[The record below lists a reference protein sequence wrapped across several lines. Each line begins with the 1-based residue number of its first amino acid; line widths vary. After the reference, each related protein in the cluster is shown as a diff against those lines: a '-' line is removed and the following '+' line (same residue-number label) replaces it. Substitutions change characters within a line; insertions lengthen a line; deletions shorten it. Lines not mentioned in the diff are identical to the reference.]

1 MVQFFLTCNLQLRCC
16 ILKILRKQYG
26 IDNMLRILLSFILC
40 FAFSS
45 SLYADNPTPEQVFE
59 FQTTFNSQNQ
69 LSLEWHIAKGYHLYR
84 DHLHITTSPESQ
96 VKLSKILLPPGKKV
110 TDEVLGTYQIYAGE
124 VKIPL
129 PLQGNHGGLL
139 NMTVE
144 YQGCSDKGFCFPPVK
159 KALRI
164 KVPETKAGEGAVSL
178 AVTTPNVVVTSE
190 MQKLSD
196 QNYAQTLF
204 QGHSFF
210 VIILSFLG
218 LGLLLA
224 FTPCVLPMI
233 PILSGIIV
241 GQGKQLNTA
250 KSFML
255 SFVYV
260 FGMAIT
266 YAIAG
271 IIVALVGSR
280 IQTLFQTTWAIIAV
294 SGLFVLLSLS
304 LFGFY
309 ELDQPKKL
317 KNLFTRWSN
326 QQKGGTYI
334 GVFLMGVLSS
344 LIISP
349 CVSAP
354 LVGVLAY
361 IAQTGNTVLGG
372 TALLALGFGM
382 GIPLLLVGISAGK
395 ILPKAGAWME
405 TVKKLF
411 GIMMLGVAIWI
422 LSRIIPGQVSLVL
435 WATLLIGSAF
445 YFSPFSKTRPTL
457 GRITSAALLVYGG
470 VLVVGAALGNVDP
483 LHPLRM
489 MQKTPSFIIVK
500 NMSELDKVLADSKR
514 RSKPVL
520 LDFYADW
527 CVSCVKL
534 DRSVFVL
541 PKVKKELQDFVL
553 LRADVTNNNEF
564 DKALLKRFNVV
575 APPTILF
582 FTGGNEVT
590 KERIVGEVDALEFL
604 QHKEQLGLKKG

>member
-1 MVQFFLTCNLQLRCC
+1 
-16 ILKILRKQYG
+16 
-26 IDNMLRILLSFILC
+26 MLRIILSFILC

-45 SLYADNPTPEQVFE
+45 VFAVGADKLTPAEQAFE
-59 FQTTFNSQNQ
+59 FQTSFNAKNQ
-69 LSLEWHIAKGYHLYR
+69 LSLDWHIAPGYHLYR
-84 DHLHITTSPESQ
+84 DHLHIKQAPDSQIKLGKIVLPE
-96 VKLSKILLPPGKKV
+96 GKKV
-110 TDEVLGTYQIYAGE
+110 TDEVMGTYQILAGE
-124 VKIPL
+124 VKIPI
-129 PLQGNHGGLL
+129 PVQGSASGILT
-139 NMTVE
+139 MTVE

-159 KALRI
+159 KDVRI
-164 KVPETKAGEGAVSL
+164 NVPAANVAAGE
-178 AVTTPNVVVTSE
+178 VTNAAPNVVVTSQI
-190 MQKLSD
+190 QKLSD
-196 QNYAQTLF
+196 QNYAETLF

-241 GQGKQLNTA
+241 GQGKSLTTT
-250 KSFML
+250 KSFIL

-260 FGMAIT
+260 LGMAVT

-271 IIVALVGSR
+271 IVVALIGSR
-280 IQTLFQTTWAIIAV
+280 IQTIFQTTWAIVFV

-317 KNLFTRWSN
+317 KNLFTKWSN
-326 QQKGGTYI
+326 KQQGGTYI

-361 IAQTGNTVLGG
+361 IAQTGNMVLGG
-372 TALLALGFGM
+372 SALLALGFGM

-395 ILPKAGAWME
+395 LLPKAGPWME
-405 TVKKLF
+405 TVKQLF

-422 LSRIIPGQVSLVL
+422 LGRVIPGPVSLAL
-435 WATLLIGSAF
+435 WATLLIGTAL
-445 YFSPFSKTRPTL
+445 YFSPFSKTKPKPIRLL
-457 GRITSAALLVYGG
+457 GAALLVYGG

-483 LHPLRM
+483 LHPLEQM
-489 MQKTPSFIIVK
+489 GSIKVAEKAPPFVIVK
-500 NMSELDKVLADSKR
+500 NMSELDKVLADARKKE
-514 RSKPVL
+514 KPVL

-527 CVSCVKL
+527 CVSCIKL

-541 PKVKKELQDFVL
+541 PKVKQELEDFVL

-582 FTGGNEVT
+582 FTKGGHEVT
-590 KERIVGEVDALEFL
+590 KERIIGEVDAMEFL
-604 QHKEQLGLKKG
+604 QHKQQLGQQG